1 MNAIQVSLASLIMF
15 GGLFATRPA
24 SADHLR
30 QPENLTNTLHRQ
42 TVEYVRWL
50 RYHVPDSE
58 LSPQL
63 NQDARAVLA
72 GVNRLQQGL
81 LFTGGTPNEIHQ
93 LHAQL
98 LELDRLVDAV
108 HHRVEGYAED
118 VRHGDRFRGIDH
130 YGSRFNPGGVQF
142 RLGRRLVIGL
152 PGRDDGHLHDHRPRD
167 RAEVNRL
174 RDGLRGLESRLETIH
189 RTLHEVDESLHR
201 T

>member
-50 RYHVPDSE
+50 RYHVPESE

-81 LFTGGTPNEIHQ
+81 LFTGGTPSEIRQ
-93 LHAQL
+93 LHDQL

-108 HHRVEGYAED
+108 VHRVEGYAED
-118 VRHGDRFRGIDH
+118 VRHGDRFHGIDD
-130 YGSRFNPGGVQF
+130 YGSRFSQGGVQF
-142 RLGRRLVIGL
+142 RLGRRLVIGF
-152 PGRDDGHLHDHRPRD
+152 PEREFDHRHDHGQRD
-167 RAEVNRL
+167 RADLDRL
-174 RDGLRGLESRLETIH
+174 RDGLRGLESRLKTIH
-189 RTLHEVDESLHR
+189 RTLHEVDEALHR